1 MIGAIILKGIST
13 ALRHQEH
20 NKAPSG
26 HQLQEVEEEEALV
39 EDSSLNREGCF
50 AYSVE
55 KIRDIQ
61 QGRAKSRSKSK
72 KK

>member
-1 MIGAIILKGIST
+1 MLKGIST
-13 ALRHQEH
+13 TLSRQGH

-26 HQLQEVEEEEALV
+26 HHLQEAEEEEALV
-39 EDSSLNREGCF
+39 EGSALNREGCF
-50 AYSVE
+50 VYSME

-61 QGRAKSRSKSK
+61 QGCAKSRSRSK